1 MNSYCYIFLLRK
13 KLVSVFRYRNG
24 QWEPIRRDGLDEFN
38 VSNTEELIEWW
49 KEEAAYSDSDGNVDL
64 LFLSDEQENDWNW
77 ELVQQTFQFVKE
89 KSVWSFN
96 RLRDF
101 FKQFNEMERVDL
113 VVSSNNAAYPVKSTT
128 GRPTPGGAFK
138 FYTFPALE
146 EEVDQS
152 APLTSK
158 NETSSVVAQE
168 PSRPASNAPSIG
180 TGDGTVDILFRYFK
194 SNLDNYDK

>member
-13 KLVSVFRYRNG
+13 KLVSVFRFRNG

-38 VSNTEELIEWW
+38 VNNTEELIEWW
-49 KEEAAYSDSDGNVDL
+49 KEEAAYSDNDGNVDL
-64 LFLSDEQENDWNW
+64 LFLSDEQENDWDW

-113 VVSSNNAAYPVKSTT
+113 VVSSNNSAYPVKSTT
-128 GRPTPGGAFK
+128 GRPAPGGAFK
-138 FYTFPALE
+138 FYTFPTLE
-146 EEVDQS
+146 EVEQAVPS
-152 APLTSK
+152 ASEAEPVSDMTSDTK
-158 NETSSVVAQE
+158 CETSQ
-168 PSRPASNAPSIG
+168 NAPSIG
-180 TGDGTVDILFRYFK
+180 TGDGTGDILFRYFK
-194 SNLDNYDK
+194 SNLENYEK